1 MNYAQTLPNKV
12 GLVQEVEKCTAPVGE
27 GDLCVHFK
35 EDKNLMAEWEDSPL
49 QITGYMSENTFS

>member
-1 MNYAQTLPNKV
+1 MHKHCPIKSALSSR
-12 GLVQEVEKCTAPVGE
+12 LCTAPVGE